1 MFSYISLEERVPAA
15 HPLRKLRGVVDA
27 LLATMCISSE
37 TFGILPRPERRG
49 LPRTWSKNQ
58 AIRKDR
64 QEARFGGLFCWL
76 KSTAAD
82 LSASPSTFPKIRKPV
97 EKAVIG
103 QLSAVAD

>member
-1 MFSYISLEERVPAA
+1 
-15 HPLRKLRGVVDA
+15 
-27 LLATMCISSE
+27 
-37 TFGILPRPERRG
+37 

-82 LSASPSTFPKIRKPV
+82 LSASPSTLPKIRKPV
-97 EKAVIG
+97 ETAVIG
-103 QLSAVAD
+103 HMSGFSD

>member
-1 MFSYISLEERVPAA
+1 
-15 HPLRKLRGVVDA
+15 
-27 LLATMCISSE
+27 
-37 TFGILPRPERRG
+37 

-64 QEARFGGLFCWL
+64 QEARFGGLFCWP

-82 LSASPSTFPKIRKPV
+82 LSASPSAFPKIRKPV

-103 QLSAVAD
+103 QVSGLAD

>member
-1 MFSYISLEERVPAA
+1 
-15 HPLRKLRGVVDA
+15 LRKLRGVVDA
-27 LLATMCISSE
+27 LLATMCISTE

-76 KSTAAD
+76 KSTSAD
-82 LSASPSTFPKIRKPV
+82 LSASPSTFPKIRKPIKQ
-97 EKAVIG
+97 EVIG
-103 QLSAVAD
+103 QTSAVAD